1 MNHQTRKSYRML
13 RPAWSLALVVVFALA
28 MTTLL
33 QSGSM
38 VHAQEPDSNSG
49 SQANTV
55 PPPGNCWGGVLS
67 DSPVHC
73 FALEQAQ
80 RDGIIEVEG
89 IYRAE
94 SVVNVFFSYPYNVR
108 TPEELGEI
116 FVSNA
121 RRYLPNSSYSE

>member
-55 PPPGNCWGGVLS
+55 PPPGNCWGGALS
-67 DSPVHC
+67 DVPLHC
-73 FALEQAQ
+73 YALAGISHIGSLQAQ
-80 RDGIIEVEG
+80 RAI
-89 IYRAE
+89 
-94 SVVNVFFSYPYNVR
+94 
-108 TPEELGEI
+108 
-116 FVSNA
+116 
-121 RRYLPNSSYSE
+121 